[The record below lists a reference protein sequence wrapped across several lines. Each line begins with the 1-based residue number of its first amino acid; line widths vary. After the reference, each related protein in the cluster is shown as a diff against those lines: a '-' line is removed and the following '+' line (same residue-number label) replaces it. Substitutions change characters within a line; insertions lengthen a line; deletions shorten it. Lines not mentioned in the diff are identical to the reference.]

1 MRDWRRKGSRIH
13 LLGAFLPA
21 LIVFAA
27 GGVPSAASLVG
38 SGDFDFYVDVASLP
52 TGTGEAMQLLQVAVP
67 TKELRYEER
76 GGVFRADVRVTFDL
90 RAGGESIFRKAVQ
103 LRDSRSAP
111 PSVKDLS
118 SFLCHVD
125 SCSVAPGRYTLTV
138 TVEDLQKRKR
148 TLLGWVRKSYAS
160 SVVKEAA
167 IEVAA
172 LETGAL
178 ALGDPVLVWSIDGD
192 GGVIPN
198 PMQIYGLRKDTLT
211 VLANAVLP
219 PPARADSVRV
229 RIVVTKA
236 AGDAIDEKRLS
247 VPLRDGRGSFT
258 ESFDLAA
265 YVAGDY
271 RVLVEAEAGDGFF
284 AAAGKDFTVAWE
296 LLNWQRPVR
305 DILVE
310 AGFVFDDD
318 EYERFKRMTL
328 GEQEARLAAAWKKI
342 DPTPQ
347 TTVNEAYVAFIAR
360 VRYAD
365 GHFGVFQRGATS
377 DRGVT
382 YIRFGPPDEIIVR
395 PVPKDRADLLSGM
408 EKIGDEY
415 EIVLE
420 GSRSDQDAMIRDTRP
435 RIVSPERQR
444 ATRGNVGGDAGSFEI
459 WTYNVKGDP
468 IFPGDTGMT
477 LKSGLRFLFLDSDGY
492 GDYRLVGTS
501 EDMYSAY

>member
-1 MRDWRRKGSRIH
+1 MRDGRRKDLRIH
-13 LLGAFLPA
+13 LLGAFLPVLVVLA
-21 LIVFAA
+21 T
-27 GGVPSAASLVG
+27 GGGLRGASLVG
-38 SGDFDFYVDVASLP
+38 RGDFDFYLDVASLP
-52 TGTGEAMQLLQVAVP
+52 AGNGEATQLLQVAVP
-67 TKELRYEER
+67 TKELLYAER
-76 GGVFRADVRVTFDL
+76 DGVHRADVRVTFDL
-90 RAGGESIFRKAVQ
+90 RAGDESIFRKAVQ

-118 SFLCHVD
+118 SFLCHID

-138 TVEDLQKRKR
+138 TVEDLQRRKQ
-148 TLLGWVRKSYAS
+148 TLLGWIRKSYAA
-160 SVVKEAA
+160 SVVKDAA
-167 IEVAA
+167 IEVAVPEA
-172 LETGAL
+172 GAL
-178 ALGDPVLVWSIDGD
+178 AMGDPILVWSIDPN
-192 GGVIPN
+192 GGFIPN

-211 VLANAVLP
+211 LFASAALP
-219 PPARADSVRV
+219 PGASADSLRV
-229 RIVVTKA
+229 RIAVTKA
-236 AGDAIDEKRLS
+236 AGDSIDEKRLT
-247 VPLRDGRGSFT
+247 VPLRGGRGVFV

-265 YVAGDY
+265 YAAGDY
-271 RVLVEAEAGDGFF
+271 RVLVEAEAGEGLF

-310 AGFVFDDD
+310 AGFLFDDD

-328 GEQEARLAAAWKKI
+328 GEQEAHLKSAWKRV

-347 TTVNEAYVAFIAR
+347 TAVNEAYAAFLAR
-360 VRYAD
+360 VRHAD
-365 GHFGVFQRGATS
+365 RHFGVFQRGATS
-377 DRGVT
+377 DRGLV
-382 YIRFGPPDEIIVR
+382 YVRFGPPDEIIVR
-395 PVPKDRADLLSGM
+395 PIPKDRADLLSGM
-408 EKIGDEY
+408 EKVGDEY

-459 WTYNVKGDP
+459 WSYNIKGDP

-501 EDMYSAY
+501 EDMYTAY